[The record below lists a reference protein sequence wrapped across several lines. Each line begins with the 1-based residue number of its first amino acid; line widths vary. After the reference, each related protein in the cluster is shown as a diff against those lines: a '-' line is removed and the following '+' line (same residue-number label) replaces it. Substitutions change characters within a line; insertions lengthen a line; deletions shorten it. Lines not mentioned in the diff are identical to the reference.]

1 MQGAGCASGLL
12 RLGSRA
18 GDGGN
23 SEGDAGG
30 QARRGEPWGPLEGS
44 LPCAERTG
52 FFQKPYYEII
62 RGSQEIGEKWA
73 GRSPACTSDP
83 ASSRVSILG
92 GYVQRLTKTRRKAK
106 WRELAQKE
114 GARGACVQ
122 PFPCSVQETWLVLF
136 SPLLD
141 QQWIFQ
147 L

>member
-1 MQGAGCASGLL
+1 MQGAGCALGLL
-12 RLGSRA
+12 RLGSGA
-18 GDGGN
+18 GDKGN
-23 SEGDAGG
+23 REGDAGG

-52 FFQKPYYEII
+52 FLKPYYEII

-92 GYVQRLTKTRRKAK
+92 DYVQRLTETRGRAK
-106 WRELAQKE
+106 WQELAQKQ
-114 GARGACVQ
+114 GASGACLRL
-122 PFPCSVQETWLVLF
+122 FPCSAQETWLVLS